1 MSFHG
6 KQATVFVLVLV
17 LLVLSFISIALRCFA
32 RISIRGFGW
41 DDWLM
46 VMAFVRRAHYLSIL
60 LTNKFKILFA
70 ASVVPLYYCVLAA
83 LGVEEKYLTI
93 QDKYAANHVCS
104 NPQSP
109 KKESLDLN

>member
-1 MSFHG
+1 M
-6 KQATVFVLVLV
+6 FVLVLV
-17 LLVLSFISIALRCFA
+17 LLVLSFISIVLRCFA

-46 VMAFVRRAHYLSIL
+46 IMAFVRRVHHISVL

-93 QDKYAANHVCS
+93 QDSYAANHVCS
-104 NPQSP
+104 NPPSQQKNLEP
-109 KKESLDLN
+109 QLT